1 MVKRSSSLWSS
12 SLWGSSLWSGLF
24 ALGLTVSGSFITSCS
39 DAKFNDMKVDAQ
51 GLMQVKNTS
60 WESVNGEYFHTLTL
74 YNGSDVGAK
83 DIVIGFQYLDVDGK
97 PLGSAEYTIS
107 QLIEAG
113 QSLEF
118 TDVNGGPS
126 SSLARKVEYSIVK
139 AKATWKG
146 RKKGE

>member
-1 MVKRSSSLWSS
+1 MGTQNRSSQRGGNRIWRRVLI
-12 SLWGSSLWSGLF
+12 G
-24 ALGLTVSGSFITSCS
+24 ALVVGGTLGTGCG

-60 WESVNGEYFHTLTL
+60 WESVNGEYIHTLTL

-83 DIVIGFQYLDVDGK
+83 DIVIGFRYLDVDGK

-113 QSLEF
+113 QSLDV
-118 TDVNGGPS
+118 TDVSGGPS
-126 SSLARKVEYSIVK
+126 SSLTRKVEYSIVK